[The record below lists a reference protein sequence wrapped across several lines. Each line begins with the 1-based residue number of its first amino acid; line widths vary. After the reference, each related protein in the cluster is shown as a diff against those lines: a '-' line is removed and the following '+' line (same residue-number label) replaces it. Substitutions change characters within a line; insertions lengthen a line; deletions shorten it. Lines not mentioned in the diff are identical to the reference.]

1 MSNLN
6 LAAEESRR
14 FLGSM
19 LNAQSALIK
28 SQIES
33 AYAYAGGC
41 IDDAALW
48 LQMFVNY
55 ISKVAISMWKQNP

>member
-1 MSNLN
+1 MLPNIIIFRIS
-6 LAAEESRR
+6 AVC
-14 FLGSM
+14 M
-19 LNAQSALIK
+19 LNAQRALIK